1 MKRVGL
7 IDNLSHIV
15 EFREERFHEASA
27 AELMVATGGNTG
39 NVAFVHGVRKIL
51 SNPLSRVG
59 WGWDPAIVRERFDHL
74 VVCCANQLGAHA
86 DLGGWSD
93 RVELFGLPITLIGL
107 GAQSENKQTFP
118 KIPDGTRRFLSAVK
132 DHATDGGSNIAVRGD
147 FTHSFLESMSVDSSP
162 YGCPSLLISKVRNLG
177 VAILNRQASATV
189 RKVVVAAGNPWH
201 GESAGLERLLVE
213 IVEEY
218 DGEYVLQHPES
229 MIQFAF
235 GESDLI
241 SEKSMS
247 RFLEVYGERFDS
259 RGLLDWYRRKSSV
272 FADAPTWMRFL
283 KRADLVLGP
292 RYHGVALG
300 IQAGIPGTV
309 VTIDSRTD
317 ELCEGTGIKAVAL
330 ADAMTM
336 SSAQLVDS
344 CHWSQDDAVRFDAN
358 RKLRVHQYIDFLVR
372 NGLSPSQHLQDL
384 SLPA

>member
-15 EFREERFHEASA
+15 EFRENRFHEASA
-27 AELMVATGGNTG
+27 AELMAATGGNTG

-51 SNPLSRVG
+51 SNPLGRVG
-59 WGWDPAIVRERFDHL
+59 WGWDPAMVRERFDHL

-86 DLGGWSD
+86 DLGGWSG
-93 RVELFGLPITLIGL
+93 RVESFGLPITLIGL
-107 GAQSENKQTFP
+107 GAQSESKQTFP
-118 KIPDGTRRFLSAVK
+118 QIPEGTRRFLSVAK
-132 DHATDGGSNIAVRGD
+132 DHASDGSSNIAVRGD
-147 FTHSFLESMSVDSSP
+147 FTHSFLESIGVESSP
-162 YGCPSLLISKVRNLG
+162 YGCPSLLISKSRSLG
-177 VAILNRQASATV
+177 ASILQRQSAADV
-189 RKVVVAAGNPWH
+189 SKVVVAAGNPWH
-201 GESAGLERLLVE
+201 GESARLERLLVE

-259 RGLLDWYRRKSSV
+259 QGLLDWYRRKSSV

-283 KRADLVLGP
+283 KRADLILGP

-300 IQAGIPGTV
+300 IQAGVPGTV

-317 ELCEGTGIKAVAL
+317 ELCEGTGIKSIAL
-330 ADAMTM
+330 VDAMKM
-336 SSAQLVDS
+336 SAPQLVEN
-344 CHWSQDDAVRFDAN
+344 CLWSEEDADRFDIN
-358 RKLRVHQYIDFLVR
+358 RKLRVNQYVEFLKG
-372 NGLSPSQHLQDL
+372 NGLSPSQHLEDL
-384 SLPA
+384 SLNI